1 MVSADKQTAHGAV
14 SAAAVN
20 KAFVTTLLFGV
31 AFRGAGRLRRISSF
45 AAAAVAH

>member
-31 AFRGAGRLRRISSF
+31 AFRGRLRRISSF